1 MADIECSR
9 CGARVTSGSVCPVCE
24 TPYGEASRP
33 RNDAVD
39 APGEEAALA
48 RWWRSGQLA
57 VAMAAGWYALAIVL
71 PVMSGVGLREGS
83 EVRLDVSVRP
93 LDLALGTFPAL
104 RGQMT
109 AWFLPGAVLFLLQLL
124 RSRRTGSAMGSSRP
138 LLAVM
143 ALGPLVSVAMPL
155 LRLRKQGM
163 SPTPG
168 IALIAVLVGATL
180 CGFAALRF
188 GNGVAEAAPRS
199 RKPVE
204 ADD

>member
-1 MADIECSR
+1 MTDIECSR
-9 CGARVTSGSVCPVCE
+9 CGARVASGRVCPVCE
-24 TPYGEASRP
+24 TPYSEASRP
-33 RNDAVD
+33 RSDALD
-39 APGEEAALA
+39 APGEDTALA

-57 VAMAAGWYALAIVL
+57 VALAAGWYALAMVL

-124 RSRRTGSAMGSSRP
+124 RSRRTGSAMASSRP

-155 LRLRKQGM
+155 LRLRKQAM

-168 IALIAVLVGATL
+168 IALIAVIAGAMM
-180 CGFAALRF
+180 CGIAALRF
-188 GNGVAEAAPRS
+188 GNGVAEATPKN

-204 ADD
+204 TDD